1 MFANS
6 VKRRMASLLNFF
18 YLGFV
23 CNRDNVKIALADN
36 GYTWTEVTTTSAKAF
51 LTSSSNNNNVIDFT
65 VTVK

>member
-1 MFANS
+1 M
-6 VKRRMASLLNFF
+6 MM
-18 YLGFV
+18 
-23 CNRDNVKIALADN
+23 ADN